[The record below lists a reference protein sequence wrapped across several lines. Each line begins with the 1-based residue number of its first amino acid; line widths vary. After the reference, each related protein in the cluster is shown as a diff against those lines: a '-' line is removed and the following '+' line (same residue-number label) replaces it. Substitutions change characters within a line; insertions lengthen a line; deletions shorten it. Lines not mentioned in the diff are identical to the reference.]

1 MPTNCQCAYNT
12 CVNINQPNSGGGGGG
27 SSALGGA
34 LGGVLGA
41 LAVALA
47 LFLFWRQKRQRSKLL
62 QARVKADAKV
72 RAAAA
77 EKFRPGRDGTNSAL
91 GGGATGGQQAG
102 GDRRHSGN
110 SSKRSVQ
117 GGGSTGVHSTSA
129 ANSTNLLAPP
139 GSAASS
145 VNQNGGA
152 PGRTSTSDPFAD
164 PDDED
169 TEYTEL
175 RADGLTTFKNADVM
189 DAEEE
194 EMLDGLGALVN
205 RRHSTGA
212 ATHLSRITE
221 GNEDDDDERRSLAPT
236 VRSSFRM
243 STHAP
248 PMPADALSIAQQA
261 AGIIS
266 GSAPH
271 SLRPVSGLSSRSGAS
286 SSGGSGDQVGAITTA
301 TSLAPTNYATGNNS
315 LNIPRTPTSASSN
328 PNRLSTLTTATGI
341 SMASSIGEYVISM
354 PQTISPEAARRVQLG
369 QERPQMVRSLSSNS
383 MNSNSAEGDGLGG
396 AAPPPPS
403 IVSSGMGDVHR
414 DDEVDSLRT
423 R

>member
-1 MPTNCQCAYNT
+1 MFTNCQCAYNT
-12 CVNINQPNSGGGGGG
+12 CVNINQPNSGGGGG

-77 EKFRPGRDGTNSAL
+77 EKFRPGREGTA
-91 GGGATGGQQAG
+91 AGQQQAAG

-117 GGGSTGVHSTSA
+117 GGAGSTGVHSTSA
-129 ANSTNLLAPP
+129 TNSTNLLAPP

-145 VNQNGGA
+145 ANQNGGA

-266 GSAPH
+266 GSAPQ

-301 TSLAPTNYATGNNS
+301 TSLAPTTYATGNNS
-315 LNIPRTPTSASSN
+315 LNIPRTPTAASSN

-383 MNSNSAEGDGLGG
+383 TNSTSAEGDGGG